1 MSVEEEAYM
10 EALNDNRN
18 YGMAEEITKFLE
30 SGEDQTYFVIVGS
43 LHLILEPHVISIL
56 EEEGYEVEHIH

>member
-1 MSVEEEAYM
+1 
-10 EALNDNRN
+10 
-18 YGMAEEITKFLE
+18 MAEEITKFLE